1 MTITAV
7 IKRPNVIV
15 ANTVPL
21 TTTQSNP
28 PLELKNNIGSVN
40 QNYLHNLL
48 DVVESNPKE
57 GYTLVY
63 NSITNKYDV
72 APVSF
77 GSSAVDGGT
86 F

>member
-1 MTITAV
+1 LSITAI

-15 ANTVPL
+15 ANTIPL

-40 QNYLHNLL
+40 QNFIHNLL
-48 DVVESNPKE
+48 DVVENHPQD

-72 APVSF
+72 APASF
-77 GSSAVDGGT
+77 GSSGIDGGT

>member
-40 QNYLHNLL
+40 QNYIHNLL
-48 DVVESNPKE
+48 DVVEDHPQE

-63 NSITNKYDV
+63 NSTTNKYDV
-72 APVSF
+72 APAYI